1 MHLVLG
7 QVSSSSS
14 SSSGKQHL
22 LQQQL
27 RDAGRRMHG
36 LPAAPPSP
44 AGARGGSAGGTS
56 KKRKDDWKPVVALEA
71 LEAKLETAAT
81 GPKVAKVAKAA
92 KVAKVEA
99 VKVGDYVV
107 MDGQTT
113 TAGKPRVAVVR
124 KATCQDE
131 FEGAS
136 WYYDLEWLHDTDSGV
151 IVHANVQGSKV
162 SLCCHKITDNID
174 NIHNYMLT

>member
-1 MHLVLG
+1 MH
-7 QVSSSSS
+7 
-14 SSSGKQHL
+14 
-22 LQQQL
+22 
-27 RDAGRRMHG
+27 A

-92 KVAKVEA
+92 KVAKVAKVEA

-107 MDGQTT
+107 MDGQMT

>member
-1 MHLVLG
+1 MH
-7 QVSSSSS
+7 
-14 SSSGKQHL
+14 
-22 LQQQL
+22 
-27 RDAGRRMHG
+27 A
-36 LPAAPPSP
+36 LPAAPPSN
-44 AGARGGSAGGTS
+44 GGTS
-56 KKRKDDWKPVVALEA
+56 KKRKHWKPIVALEA
-71 LEAKLETAAT
+71 LDAKLETAAT
-81 GPKVAKVAKAA
+81 GPKVAKVAKAAKVA

>member
-1 MHLVLG
+1 MH
-7 QVSSSSS
+7 
-14 SSSGKQHL
+14 
-22 LQQQL
+22 
-27 RDAGRRMHG
+27 A
-36 LPAAPPSP
+36 LPAAPPSN
-44 AGARGGSAGGTS
+44 GGTS
-56 KKRKDDWKPVVALEA
+56 KKRKHWKTIGAKEA
-71 LEAKLETAAT
+71 MDAKLETAAT
-81 GPKVAKVAKAA
+81 GPKVAKAA

-107 MDGQTT
+107 MDGQMT

>member
-1 MHLVLG
+1 
-7 QVSSSSS
+7 
-14 SSSGKQHL
+14 
-22 LQQQL
+22 
-27 RDAGRRMHG
+27 MHG

-56 KKRKDDWKPVVALEA
+56 KKRKDDWKPIVALEA

-81 GPKVAKVAKAA
+81 GPKVAKVAKAAKVA

>member
-1 MHLVLG
+1 MH
-7 QVSSSSS
+7 
-14 SSSGKQHL
+14 
-22 LQQQL
+22 
-27 RDAGRRMHG
+27 A

-81 GPKVAKVAKAA
+81 GPKVAKVAKVAKAA

-99 VKVGDYVV
+99 VKVGDYVI
-107 MDGQTT
+107 MDGQMT